1 MPKTSKELI
10 FLWEN
15 TLMPFCFLSENSDQ
29 THQQAAQGLSPTML
43 ESEEA

>member
-1 MPKTSKELI
+1 MPQTSKELI

-15 TLMPFCFLSENSDQ
+15 TLMPFHFLSENNDQ
-29 THQQAAQGLSPTML
+29 THQQAAQGLSLTML